1 MAFQKFT
8 GTGVAVT
15 TPFADNQ
22 SVDHASLSKH
32 IEFLIENGVNY
43 LVVLGTTGESV
54 TLSDQEKR
62 AVTDTVLRANNGQ
75 VPVVLGMGGN
85 NTASVL
91 EKIDHF
97 DFQGIDAILSVAPY
111 YNKPT
116 QEGLYQHFKAI
127 AEKSP
132 VPVILYN
139 VPGRTG
145 KNIEPQTIVSLAR
158 DFDNIVAVKEA
169 SGSFDQAMHIIQNK
183 PEDFLVISGED
194 AITLPLMSIG
204 VAGVISVAANA
215 FPREWSHMVSYAL
228 KNDYHSAKELHY
240 KLLAIVENLFAEGN
254 PGGIKCALSIK
265 GIIPNRLRLPL
276 VPVSKELEKELKT
289 RIDQLDTAE

>member
-1 MAFQKFT
+1 MAFQEFT

-15 TPFADNQ
+15 TPFTDNQ
-22 SVDHASLSKH
+22 SVDHAALGKH
-32 IEFLIENGVNY
+32 VQFLIENGVNY

-62 AVTDTVLRANNGQ
+62 AVTDTVLKANNGQ

-91 EKIDHF
+91 EKIDQF

-145 KNIEPQTIVSLAR
+145 KNIEPGTIVSLAR

-183 PEDFLVISGED
+183 PEEFLVISGED

-215 FPREWSHMVSYAL
+215 FPLEWSYMVSYAL
-228 KNDYHSAKELHY
+228 KNDFRSAQDLHY
-240 KLLAIVENLFAEGN
+240 KMLTIVEKLFAEGN
-254 PGGIKCALSIK
+254 PAGIKCALSIK

-276 VPVSKELEKELKT
+276 VPVSKELEEELKKL
-289 RIDQLDTAE
+289 IDNLD

>member
-1 MAFQKFT
+1 MAANKFT

-15 TPFADNQ
+15 TPFHNDH
-22 SVDHASLSKH
+22 SVDHGSLATH
-32 IEFLIENGVNY
+32 IHFLIENGVDY

-54 TLSDQEKR
+54 TLNDEEKR
-62 AVTDTVLRANNGQ
+62 AVVDTVLEANNGK
-75 VPVVLGMGGN
+75 VPVVVGMGGN

-91 EKIDHF
+91 EKIEHF
-97 DFQGIDAILSVAPY
+97 NFTGIDAILSVGPY

-116 QEGLYQHFKAI
+116 QKGFYEHFKAI
-127 AEKSP
+127 AGESP

-145 KNIEPQTIVSLAR
+145 KNIEAGTIVSLAR

-169 SGSFDQAMHIIQNK
+169 SASFSQAMHIIQDK
-183 PEDFLVISGED
+183 PDNFLVISGED
-194 AITLPLMSIG
+194 AITLPLMSLG

-215 FPREWSHMVSYAL
+215 FPLEWSHMVNYAL
-228 KNDYHSAKELHY
+228 KNDFQSAKEVHY
-240 KLLAIVENLFAEGN
+240 RLLPIVEKLFAEGN
-254 PGGIKCALSIK
+254 PGGIKCALNIK

-276 VPVSKELEKELKT
+276 TPVSRQLEDELQAL
-289 RIDQLDTAE
+289 IDKLNQS